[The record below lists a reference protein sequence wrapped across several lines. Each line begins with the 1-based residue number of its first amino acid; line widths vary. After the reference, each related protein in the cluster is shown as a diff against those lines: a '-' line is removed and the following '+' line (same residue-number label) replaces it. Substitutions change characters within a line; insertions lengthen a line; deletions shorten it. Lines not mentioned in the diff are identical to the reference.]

1 MEAIR
6 LRDKLKKIFFRTK
19 TYVDFERFSII

>member
-6 LRDKLKKIFFRTK
+6 LRDKLKKRFFRAK
-19 TYVDFERFSII
+19 IYVDFERFSII